1 MMRNVDG
8 DVCVVVSRKRFM
20 NFKWQKLTSLLWFY
34 FLFIIAYALCLR
46 VCVCTCVCECV
57 PTYLIFFWMRE
68 EVEILYKL
76 YEAFGAF

>member
-1 MMRNVDG
+1 MRNVDG

-34 FLFIIAYALCLR
+34 FLFIIAYALPSCLCA
-46 VCVCTCVCECV
+46 CVCV